1 MGLYLMEEARKGTWI
16 ARYNGD
22 PLTKKECDKRRRS
35 QYKIQVHKNLFLD
48 AENPCHFEG
57 RFINDAKDSSAFK
70 TNARF
75 ASNYAAMPPTHAQP
89 LATPGCVST
98 QRGRS
103 MQMKKFYWLWK
114 RFLGQ
119 PRATNKDDTTIPD
132 DYNHRFECNTTI
144 IIDIG
149 LGSAHIHPGRC
160 HPKHRHTKEVH
171 VSSMIWTEQPPAPSS
186 PVMLGHANNKSN
198 QRQDY
203 GQPPQ
208 HIIHFHSNISPIIS
222 THSHNITHS
231 MNEKYSSR

>member
-132 DYNHRFECNTTI
+132 DYNHRFECNTT
-144 IIDIG
+144 D
-149 LGSAHIHPGRC
+149 HH
-160 HPKHRHTKEVH
+160 HRHR
-171 VSSMIWTEQPPAPSS
+171 P
-186 PVMLGHANNKSN
+186 G
-198 QRQDY
+198 QR
-203 GQPPQ
+203 P
-208 HIIHFHSNISPIIS
+208 H
-222 THSHNITHS
+222 
-231 MNEKYSSR
+231 SSRKMPPKAQAHKRSACELHDMDRTAACSLLPGDARACQQQIESTTGLWTTPTTHHTLPLKHLPHHINSLTQYHSLNEWKILL